1 MLGPLPT
8 KYRLILVL
16 VAVAGG
22 LATGAW
28 LAWSIPA
35 PIVVWSGALVGTAA
49 GLVAA
54 YALIHDFSHPATG
67 RMHRRG

>member
-1 MLGPLPT
+1 MLGPLPAR
-8 KYRLILVL
+8 YRLVLVL
-16 VAVAGG
+16 VAVAAG

-49 GLVAA
+49 GLGVA
-54 YALIHDFSHPATG
+54 YALVHDFSHPSGT
-67 RMHRRG
+67 HRRL